1 MDQDK
6 DNLEGGPSFGW
17 VDKIYRDHGTF
28 IESTIRFAAGNNQE
42 CQDIYQEVF
51 MALLTKG
58 EPGDIK
64 DIRNYIYILTIN
76 KVNEYRQKQ
85 ARGKQV
91 LKNYAQ
97 VLTCS
102 PPDESEDLALIHEEA
117 DKMLEK
123 IKTCL
128 SEKESQAVL
137 LRYRHLCE
145 NEQAAE
151 QMKVTK
157 ATFLRYV
164 SIGVKKIRAIVKSS
178 QQAEE

>member
-6 DNLEGGPSFGW
+6 SNLKIDPSFEW
-17 VDKIYRDHGTF
+17 VEKIYQEHGSF
-28 IESTIRFAAGNNQE
+28 IESVVRFAAGNNQE

-51 MALLTKG
+51 MALLSKG
-58 EPGDIK
+58 EPGEIK
-64 DIRNYIYILTIN
+64 DIRNYIYVLTIN

-91 LKNYAQ
+91 LKNYVRLVAS
-97 VLTCS
+97 T
-102 PPDESEDLALIHEEA
+102 PAEESRDVASIHEEA

-137 LRYRHLCE
+137 LRYRHMYD

-151 QMKVTK
+151 KMNITK

-164 SIGVKKIRAIVKSS
+164 SVGVKKIREIVKS
-178 QQAEE
+178 QKVEE